1 MLLYCLSTSDFVSL
15 HHTLSLRW
23 PKTGLFFC
31 LFIKDQNNL
40 SQGQW
45 IIIKFHPETKLTT
58 PHQLVVEVSP
68 SSLPQQHKRLL
79 EKGPRT
85 DKCSIFSKIPRY
97 IVFKFCIQPQNY
109 AFYLRAN
116 FNKILL
122 EFFRENPCVLEFILN
137 FFLCRQNFLKIALK
151 TLWAERRHH
160 AKSEKN
166 LPSESGNNA
175 AESFKFLNILTRQV
189 CNCACSE
196 GLRAR
201 EHARRTGHSIFAFSC
216 LFHFVGYPLQIV
228 QLYYWDTCGS
238 PVITC
243 LCFLSSFSFFPLPQN
258 GKIAQQYLVVTGP
271 STP

>member
-23 PKTGLFFC
+23 PETGLSFC

-160 AKSEKN
+160 AKSEKK

-175 AESFKFLNILTRQV
+175 AESFKFLNILTRQ
-189 CNCACSE
+189 
-196 GLRAR
+196 GMQLRM
-201 EHARRTGHSIFAFSC
+201 
-216 LFHFVGYPLQIV
+216 LNM
-228 QLYYWDTCGS
+228 QLYGYS
-238 PVITC
+238 
-243 LCFLSSFSFFPLPQN
+243 FLVNS
-258 GKIAQQYLVVTGP
+258 
-271 STP
+271 